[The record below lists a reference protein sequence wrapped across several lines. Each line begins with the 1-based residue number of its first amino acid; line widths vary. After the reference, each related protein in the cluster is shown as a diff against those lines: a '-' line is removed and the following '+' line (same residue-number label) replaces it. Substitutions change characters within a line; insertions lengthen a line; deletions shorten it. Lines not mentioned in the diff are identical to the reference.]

1 MEAVQES
8 RNNDDDCKGCCHY
21 GGIFDSAI
29 HDQTGATGW
38 RDWRTYC
45 NNWRTCRRILLLDK
59 FGGKTKS
66 AKLGAMSVAM
76 VAMASSALILAGA
89 AAKLAFIDS
98 GKLVSSIVALGS
110 IMGGLTAVSVVLS
123 KTGGKFMK
131 GATGMIAF
139 ATAIRIMAS
148 AVNAM
153 SGLSWDQMKVGLTG
167 IGILCVELGA
177 FLAASSLINSA
188 F

>member
-1 MEAVQES
+1 M
-8 RNNDDDCKGCCHY
+8 
-21 GGIFDSAI
+21 
-29 HDQTGATGW
+29 
-38 RDWRTYC
+38 
-45 NNWRTCRRILLLDK
+45 
-59 FGGKTKS
+59 
-66 AKLGAMSVAM
+66 AM
-76 VAMASSALILAGA
+76 VAMASSVLILAGA
-89 AAKLAFIDS
+89 AAKLASIDS

-153 SGLSWDQMKVGLTG
+153 SGLGWDQMKVGLTG

-177 FLAASSLINSA
+177 FLAASKFDKLGALKGTGLILLATALNILQSAVAKLSLIHI
-188 F
+188 